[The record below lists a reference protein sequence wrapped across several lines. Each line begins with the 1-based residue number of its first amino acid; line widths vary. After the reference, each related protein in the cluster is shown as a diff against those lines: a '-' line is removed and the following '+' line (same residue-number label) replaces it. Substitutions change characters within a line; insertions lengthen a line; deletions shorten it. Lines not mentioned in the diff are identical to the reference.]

1 MARVKIELPKEFIF
15 KTEIAIRINDIN
27 YGGHLGNDAV
37 LSIAHEARLRFLK
50 QHNFTELN
58 VGAAGI
64 IMVDAAI
71 QYKAEGFYGDI
82 IKVEI
87 AVADIT
93 GVGCDFV
100 YRCTN
105 KNTGTVI
112 AIVKTGIVFYDYLNK
127 KITTVPLVF
136 KEKINAVDGKSD

>member
-15 KTEIAIRINDIN
+15 KTEIPIRINDIN

-37 LSIAHEARLRFLK
+37 LSITHEARLRFLK

-58 VGAAGI
+58 VDGAGI
-64 IMVDAAI
+64 LMVDAAI
-71 QYKAEGFYGDI
+71 QYKAEGLHGDI
-82 IKVEI
+82 ILVDI
-87 AVADIT
+87 AVMDIT
-93 GVGCDFV
+93 RVGCDLV

-112 AIVKTGIVFYDYLNK
+112 AIVKTGIVFYDYNRKRLSRFPK
-127 KITTVPLVF
+127 DLYQ
-136 KEKINAVDGKSD
+136 